1 MRILSIDFDYF
12 IHASMEV
19 REMCFPDGH
28 DNLSEQMTKFLWDR
42 RYEFHD
48 NLKDIGLIK
57 DYDKMCDFLRSL
69 RKGKVLFADSHRDIQ
84 YLFKEIKPDEE
95 LELIN
100 IDFHHD
106 MYITGGDNLDCGNWL
121 RFLVDLKPDA
131 KITWVRREDSDIE
144 SLCGEFPY
152 YHTTD
157 IKEVQ
162 GEFDFI
168 FLCFSSPWT
177 PPHLYSDFLIM
188 CSKLVNRECY

>member
-12 IHASMEV
+12 VDTDMET
-19 REMCFPDGH
+19 RLMCFPDGH
-28 DNLSEQMTKFLWDR
+28 DNFTPDLTKFIWDR

-48 NLKDIGLIK
+48 NLKDIGLIP
-57 DYDKMCDFLRSL
+57 DYDIMCEFLKNLKL
-69 RKGKVLFADSHRDIQ
+69 RRAMMADSHKEIKE
-84 YLFKEIKPDEE
+84 FFSEIKPDEE

-106 MYITGGDNLDCGNWL
+106 MYITGGNELDCGNWL

-131 KITWVRREDSDIE
+131 KITWVAREDSDID

-152 YHTTD
+152 YITTD
-157 IKEVQ
+157 ITEVQ
-162 GEFDFI
+162 GEFDLV

-177 PPHLYSDFLIM
+177 PPHLFDAYLKMGEYLI
-188 CSKLVNRECY
+188 